1 MGGLWKIKFV
11 KIPFHLGMSNE
22 ERGKGIGQTK
32 RHSSKTT
39 KIKGDRP
46 EEERKQINKFWQT
59 F

>member
-1 MGGLWKIKFV
+1 
-11 KIPFHLGMSNE
+11 MSNE

-46 EEERKQINKFWQT
+46 EEERKQINKF
-59 F
+59 